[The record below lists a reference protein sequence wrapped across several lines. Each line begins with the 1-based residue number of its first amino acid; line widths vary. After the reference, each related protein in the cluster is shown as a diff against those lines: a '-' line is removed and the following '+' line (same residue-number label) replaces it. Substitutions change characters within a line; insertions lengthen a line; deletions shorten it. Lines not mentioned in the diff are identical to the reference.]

1 MTPAQ
6 SYDAMTDAEI
16 VEFVRHRRP
25 GLLWRAQNK
34 PRCEMLR
41 KWVIEELS
49 KQPLFEPLEESTRHA

>member
-1 MTPAQ
+1 MNPAQ
-6 SYDAMTDAEI
+6 TYDAMTDEEI

-41 KWVIEELS
+41 KWIVDELA
-49 KQPLFEPLEESTRHA
+49 KRPLLEPLEETSRHA